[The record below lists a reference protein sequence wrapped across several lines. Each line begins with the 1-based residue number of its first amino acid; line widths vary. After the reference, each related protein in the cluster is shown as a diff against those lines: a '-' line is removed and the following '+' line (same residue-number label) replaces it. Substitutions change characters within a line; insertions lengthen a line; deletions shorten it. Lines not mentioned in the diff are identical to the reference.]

1 VSGSLDSGYK
11 PGIAWT
17 LSEEWE
23 KVRSA
28 RRIVI
33 KIGSN
38 LLTGGKKSLRRV
50 WINKRVAEIAALV
63 KGGRKVVVVT
73 SGSVAAGL
81 PLLGLNRPP
90 ANLREK
96 QAAASAG
103 QGILLNCYQEAFASH
118 GIHIGQVLLSRDDV
132 SHRRR
137 HLNARDTLNTLL
149 NLGLVPVVNENDTV
163 VVEQLKFGD
172 NDTLSANIAD
182 LIGADL
188 LVLLS
193 DVDGLYEEDPRVNPN
208 AKLIPLVT
216 EVTTDIEKL
225 AGGTGSLVGSG
236 GMITKLKAAKMA
248 ARSGCSMVLTCGFRT
263 NPISEVFGQT
273 PVGTLFLAEK
283 NPLTSYK
290 RWMAN
295 STVVR
300 GEIVLDRGA
309 VTALSKGKSLLA
321 KGIVSVDG
329 SFDRGDVVS
338 CLDMEGLRVAKGIVH
353 YNGDDLRRIAGC
365 HSDEFESILGFM
377 GETAI
382 IHRNE
387 LVMLDKEL
395 RTKP

>member
-1 VSGSLDSGYK
+1 M
-11 PGIAWT
+11 T
-17 LSEEWE
+17 EEWE

-28 RRIVI
+28 QRIVI

-38 LLTGGKKSLRRV
+38 LLTGGKKTLRRL
-50 WINKRVAEIAALV
+50 WIAKRVAEIANLV
-63 KGGRKVVVVT
+63 KGGRKVVIVT

-137 HLNARDTLNTLL
+137 HLNARDTLETLL

-193 DVDGLYEEDPRVNPN
+193 DVDGLYKEDPRINPE
-208 AKLIPLVT
+208 AKLLPLVV
-216 EVTTDIEKL
+216 EVTSEIEQL
-225 AGGTGSLVGSG
+225 AGGTGSMVGSG
-236 GMITKLKAAKMA
+236 GMVTKLKAAKMA
-248 ARSGCSMVLTCGFRT
+248 ARSGCAMVLTCGFRD
-263 NPISEVFGQT
+263 NPISEVFGQN

-290 RWMAN
+290 RWIAN

-300 GEIVLDRGA
+300 GELVLDRGA
-309 VTALSKGKSLLA
+309 VTALLKGKSLLA

-338 CLDMEGLRVAKGIVH
+338 CLDANGQRVAKGIVH

-365 HSDEFESILGFM
+365 HSDEFESILGYM

-387 LVMLDKEL
+387 LVMLKL
-395 RTKP
+395 RTKL